1 MISHYKS
8 ALLAVIFTAIV
19 LSAQAQ
25 KGLDVSLDVSIDPL
39 KIADKIEKAVNS
51 NASRKSFVKNLME
64 STFQAAG
71 REYNVMVFNL
81 AQDYDDNFND
91 VVFYGSGIVD
101 DITFGIWAFR
111 DGEFTNSGDGDY
123 INWAFRGWYDRD
135 EEDDKHIIFHDPTKD
150 ESKESEGEQDE
161 QDDEPEDEGD
171 EEDQPEDQDDQED
184 DQPEDQED
192 QEDDQPEDQ
201 EDDQPEDQE
210 GDQPE
215 DQEDDQPEDQE
226 DDQPED
232 QEDQEDDQPEDEP
245 EEEPE
250 DQEDQED
257 DQPEEQPED
266 QQFVGFLQF

>member
-135 EEDDKHIIFHDPTKD
+135 EEDDKHIIFRDPTKD

-161 QDDEPEDEGD
+161 EPEDE
-171 EEDQPEDQDDQED
+171 EDQ
-184 DQPEDQED
+184 
-192 QEDDQPEDQ
+192 
-201 EDDQPEDQE
+201 
-210 GDQPE
+210 
-215 DQEDDQPEDQE
+215 EDQE

-232 QEDQEDDQPEDEP
+232 QEDQEDDQPEDK
-245 EEEPE
+245 PE